1 MKITEYNIRYDQQA
15 QQQRQRSEA
24 AFDWVQSVVLAMT
37 VMFVAFTFIFR
48 PCSVVGDS
56 MLDTLED
63 GNWLICTAFDRSP
76 EYGEI
81 VIITQPNSGR
91 NKPIVKRVIA
101 TQGQTVD
108 IDFDTSEV
116 TVDGETLYEP
126 YIRNTTRLRQDVDF
140 PVVVPE
146 GHLFVMGDNRNVS
159 QDSRST
165 VIGFIDTRYVL
176 GKVVFRFYPFD
187 EMKLI
192 RHAEKQTADG
202 PRQNA

>member
-15 QQQRQRSEA
+15 QEKKERVEA

-37 VMFVAFTFIFR
+37 VMFIVFTFVFR

-81 VIITQPNSGR
+81 IIITQPNSGR

-108 IDFDTSEV
+108 IDFKTGV
-116 TVDGETLYEP
+116 VKVDGETLNEP
-126 YIRNTTRLRQDVDF
+126 YIRNTTHLKQDVDF
-140 PVVVPE
+140 PLVVPE

-159 QDSRST
+159 QDSRSS

-176 GKVVFRFYPFD
+176 GKVVFRFYPFN

-192 RHAEKQTADG
+192 RHAEKQTVNDG
-202 PRQNA
+202 